1 MTDAV
6 LKDASILL
14 VGCGRMGGA
23 LLRGWF
29 DRGLA
34 PAQACVVEPA
44 ISTLR
49 WAVDAGA
56 ACVDDFAAIPEGF
69 KPDLIVFAIK
79 PQMMGEVV
87 PQYTD
92 MVAAGAGVLSI
103 AAGTEIAFYARQF
116 GDSAPVLRAMP
127 NTPAAIGLGM
137 SVLVANAAVDDRL
150 RRLAESL
157 MGAVGEVAWIDD
169 ESLMDAVTAVSGSG
183 PAYVFLL
190 IEAMAA
196 AGESVGLSHD
206 LAAKLA
212 QATVTGAGAL
222 AAQAEEP
229 ASVLRENVTSP
240 GGTTAAALEIL
251 MRDRGGLGE
260 LMRDAIAAAAR
271 RSRELAG

>member
-6 LKDASILL
+6 LKQAHILL

-29 DRGLA
+29 DRGLV
-34 PAQACVVEPA
+34 PTQACVVEPA
-44 ISTLR
+44 TSTLR
-49 WAVDAGA
+49 WATDAGA
-56 ACVDDFAAIPEGF
+56 ACVSDFSAIPDGF

-87 PQYTD
+87 PLYAG
-92 MVAAGAGVLSI
+92 MVAGGAGVLSI
-103 AAGTEIAFYARQF
+103 AAGTEIDFYARQF
-116 GDSAPVLRAMP
+116 GDGTPILRAMP

-150 RRLAESL
+150 RRLAETL
-157 MGAVGEVAWIDD
+157 MGAVGEIAWIDD
-169 ESLMDAVTAVSGSG
+169 EALMDAVTAVSGSG

-196 AGESVGLSHD
+196 AGEAVGLSPD

-212 QATVTGAGAL
+212 QVTVSGAGTL

-229 ASVLRENVTSP
+229 ASILRENVTSP

>member
-34 PAQACVVEPA
+34 PTQACVVEPA
-44 ISTLR
+44 VSTLR
-49 WAVDAGA
+49 WAADAGA

-69 KPDLIVFAIK
+69 EPDLIVFAIK

-87 PQYTD
+87 PHYAD

-116 GDSAPVLRAMP
+116 GDNAPILRAMP
-127 NTPAAIGLGM
+127 NTPASIGLGM

-169 ESLMDAVTAVSGSG
+169 EGLMDAVTAVSGSG

-196 AGESVGLSHD
+196 AGESVGLSRD

-212 QATVTGAGAL
+212 QATVTGAGTL
-222 AAQAEEP
+222 AAQAGEP

-260 LMRDAIAAAAR
+260 LMRDAIKAAAR